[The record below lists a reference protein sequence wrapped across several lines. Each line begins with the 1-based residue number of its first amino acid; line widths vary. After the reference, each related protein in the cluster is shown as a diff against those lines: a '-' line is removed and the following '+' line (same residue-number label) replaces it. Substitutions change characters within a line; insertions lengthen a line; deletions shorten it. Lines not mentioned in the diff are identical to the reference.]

1 MRMSSVRSEDQHLGW
16 LVVGQ
21 LVFEYDIFSKN
32 TPSCVI
38 LFVWSAKV
46 RQLCDCVY
54 LILLIFEPRLKGK
67 FVSHFNFQSAFPSS
81 EDVKSSWTYRSSGGP
96 SCQTYGHGL
105 VAGLWVF
112 SALTDPKTIQDL
124 RNGDGENFE
133 AWGWPERAQSPEVR
147 DIFSPKNKAKVKW
160 VKWASRITGSIF
172 RSSTS
177 ALALQFFFCFCFAS
191 KPWDERN
198 SKIFLKIWFLRKYF
212 PRNLKTTHPSLGG
225 KEDSKIWQ
233 INANQT

>member
-1 MRMSSVRSEDQHLGW
+1 M
-16 LVVGQ
+16 
-21 LVFEYDIFSKN
+21 
-32 TPSCVI
+32 I

-147 DIFSPKNKAKVKW
+147 DVFSPKNKAKVKW

-177 ALALQFFFCFCFAS
+177 ALALQFFFVFVLRPSRGTRGIPRSSWRFDFS
-191 KPWDERN
+191 ENISPETWKQLIQVWVVR
-198 SKIFLKIWFLRKYF
+198 KIRRFDK
-212 PRNLKTTHPSLGG
+212 SM
-225 KEDSKIWQ
+225 Q
-233 INANQT
+233 IRHNQTIF